1 MTRTSTKEEA
11 AQAALAAYGIAPW
24 TNQATDT
31 ATMQRRFEFSPSLRI
46 YAVQY
51 LSKIGLPDKS
61 LTTANHA
68 SLAKAYTISAY
79 AKAWRNR
86 VNPNWSLLSG
96 DDEDEA
102 EADFSTTSEQ
112 RRPVQAPQGAPQGG
126 QAASPA
132 AAISAAATE
141 DWLKT
146 LYATIDRTTKALVD
160 ERFQSYEYQPT
171 PAFKAQIAA
180 LAQSEAQKTLAA
192 YHTPK
197 RIEIYR
203 PADNAT
209 VDLGLQHNKFE
220 TLLRLAALRLNIW
233 VTGPAGA
240 GKTTAAVN
248 VAKALNLPFEGE
260 GSLDADYKLMGHKD
274 AMGQYVETAFF
285 RRYTQGGV
293 MLLDEV
299 DSYSPSA
306 SLALNAA
313 LANGWCQF
321 PHGRFDK
328 HPDCIIIAGANTWG
342 LGATNDYVGRN
353 KMDAAFLDRFVKLPW
368 PVDEDLEMAV
378 ATATGGPVGA
388 SWAYL
393 VKNARRCAKA
403 KGLKVVI
410 SPRATNQGIAL
421 LLADFTISEAC
432 EMTFL
437 SGLSPEQSSELLR
450 QIASQIDGLTRTI
463 EHTKA
468 LAEQERQA
476 ELLEAE
482 PAADDNDN
490 DQDLSDYAREDQAE
504 RTLLDEIERRNADAS
519 AESFL

>member
-1 MTRTSTKEEA
+1 MTRTSTKEES
-11 AQAALAAYGIAPW
+11 AQAAQVAYGIAPW
-24 TNQATDT
+24 TNSPSDT
-31 ATMQRRFEFSPSLRI
+31 MTIQRRFESSPASRI
-46 YAVQY
+46 YAVHY

-61 LTTANHA
+61 LTTANNA

-112 RRPVQAPQGAPQGG
+112 RQTTVQAPQGAPQGG
-126 QAASPA
+126 QAPASPA

-146 LYATIDRTTKALVD
+146 LYATIDRTTKALVA

-180 LAQSEAQKTLAA
+180 LAQAEAQKVLAA

-197 RIEIYR
+197 RIEVYR

-378 ATATGGPVGA
+378 ATAAGGLVGGA
-388 SWAYL
+388 WAYL
-393 VKNARRCAKA
+393 VQNARRCAKA

-410 SPRATNQGIAL
+410 SPRATNQGLAL
-421 LLADFTISEAC
+421 LLADFTVSEAC

-450 QIASQIDGLTRTI
+450 QIAGQIDGLKRTI
-463 EHTKA
+463 DHTKA
-468 LAEQERQA
+468 LTEQERQA
-476 ELLEAE
+476 ELLSAE
-482 PAADDNDN
+482 PAADDNDP
-490 DQDLSDYAREDQAE
+490 DLSDYAREDQAE
-504 RTLLDEIERRNADAS
+504 RTLLEEIDLRNSDAS